1 MNYLRISFRTAATLL
16 AVAVFSAC
24 GLNGEGGEGE
34 EPKPLKKIVLT
45 QEQEA
50 VRACENDFALGLFRK
65 IVAKQQDTNLM
76 ISPFSASLC
85 LSMAAAGADGETFN
99 QMSSTLGFTGFSAEQ
114 IGSYYQT
121 MCQGLYD
128 ADNTTTLK
136 IANAVWPAMHFPLKK
151 SYGDYAKRYYSA
163 TVENLDF
170 SLQSAVNTVNNW
182 AYTNTNGMIPK
193 ILDEPDPAI
202 RLLLANALYFNGKWS
217 GGEMESQQ
225 KSFTDFSGKSAGTK
239 FLGSTREMN
248 YCAGDGYA
256 VCSVPYGNGAYRMV
270 IFLPDKGKKLGSLV
284 EKLTPDFWNQ
294 TMKQLYPCEVVF
306 SMPVFKS
313 EYEMSDLFKATL
325 CEMGMPLPFTGN
337 ADFSKISDESLY
349 IDEIL
354 QKTAIDVS
362 EKGTEAAAV
371 TAIVYKNTSVSNPKP
386 PVVFTADRPFAYAIV
401 EHSFN
406 TVLFIGIH
414 GK

>member
-1 MNYLRISFRTAATLL
+1 MM
-16 AVAVFSAC
+16 AVVSFSAC
-24 GLNGEGGEGE
+24 GLSGGGEEGE

-50 VRACENDFALGLFRK
+50 VRACENDFALGLFRNV
-65 IVAKQQDTNLM
+65 VARQKDTNLM

-85 LSMAAAGADGETFN
+85 LSMAAAGADGETFT
-99 QMSSTLGFTGFSAEQ
+99 QMASTLGFTGFSAEQ

-136 IANAVWPAMHFPLKK
+136 IANAVWPAVNFPLKK
-151 SYGDYAKRYYSA
+151 SYGDFAKRYYSA

-170 SLQSAVNTVNNW
+170 SKQSAVNMVNNW

-193 ILDEPDPAI
+193 ILDEPEPAI
-202 RLLLANALYFNGKWS
+202 RLMLANALYFNGKWS
-217 GGEMESQQ
+217 GGEMQAQQ
-225 KSFTDFSGKSAGTK
+225 KDFTDFTGKTAKTK
-239 FLGSTREMN
+239 FLGSTREMS
-248 YCAGDGYA
+248 YCAGDGFT

-270 IFLPDKGKKLGSLV
+270 IFLPDKGKSLATLV
-284 EKLTPDFWNQ
+284 AKLTPDFWNQ
-294 TMKQLYPCEVVF
+294 TLQQLYPCEVVF

-313 EYEMSDLFKATL
+313 EYEMSDLFMETL
-325 CEMGMPLPFTGN
+325 AEMGMQLPFTGN

-371 TAIVYKNTSVSNPKP
+371 TAIVYKNTSVSDPVPPK
-386 PVVFTADRPFAYAIV
+386 VFTADRPFAYAII
-401 EHSFN
+401 EHTFN
-406 TVLFIGIH
+406 TVLFIGLH